1 MQSLTRNYQDYLI
14 ESLKDPSEA
23 ALYLWAI
30 LQEKDPEPELLLS
43 ALQDVAMAL
52 GQEKMSP
59 EQLQEHLSHLKTV
72 LDQPE
77 SQAIYRLSSWL
88 QSLGLTLTVIV
99 NSEPNSTLESV
110 AETVEVR
117 L

>member
-43 ALQDVAMAL
+43 ALQDVA
-52 GQEKMSP
+52 
-59 EQLQEHLSHLKTV
+59 
-72 LDQPE
+72 
-77 SQAIYRLSSWL
+77 
-88 QSLGLTLTVIV
+88 
-99 NSEPNSTLESV
+99 
-110 AETVEVR
+110 ETVEVR